1 MNCCSMGFPD
11 ASFDAVIDK
20 ATLDSLLCGENST
33 VNTGKYVGT
42 VARLLKPGGVFIIVS
57 FGTPENR
64 LSYLEGDYGWQVT
77 VHSIPKPTINTAGLP
92 EVNSSDPNQQHVRAP
107 PAGVR
112 FVYECENACLTLRP
126 PPSTSPVSCVSTCTL
141 QKKWRRTCCL
151 LVCVCVS
158 FYREGRRS

>member
-112 FVYECENACLTLRP
+112 VRACICVPHPPPP
-126 PPSTSPVSCVSTCTL
+126 PPSTSLFLRQYVYIA
-141 QKKWRRTCCL
+141 KKTA
-151 LVCVCVS
+151 
-158 FYREGRRS
+158 

>member
-112 FVYECENACLTLRP
+112 VRVNACLTLHP
-126 PPSTSPVSCVSTCTL
+126 PPPLFSCASTCTL
-141 QKKWRRTCCL
+141 QKKRRRKCCL
-151 LVCVCVS
+151 LECVCVCVCVCFS
-158 FYREGRRS
+158 RRRRS